1 MLLLSFLLKWTQ
13 TRDWFNLFRA
23 RICVYDYDLRY
34 ARVNIALMGTKL
46 LSYRT
51 CGKRSLLWGIVCLV
65 RYLLT
70 PFLNILKNPN
80 FFVRWQRC
88 QFRNDGVKISIIKVS
103 RQGEK
108 SGGPCIFIQMRH
120 FLRIRRGIY
129 GGPYKCVINRRSFG
143 HYSLSQLPFQS
154 EDHEMSQDVEA
165 ISSILKHGI

>member
-1 MLLLSFLLKWTQ
+1 
-13 TRDWFNLFRA
+13 
-23 RICVYDYDLRY
+23 
-34 ARVNIALMGTKL
+34 MGIWLWSPLCPGQYRSDGNKAIK
-46 LSYRT
+46 LSYMRQ
-51 CGKRSLLWGIVCLV
+51 KISSLGNRLFGTVF
-65 RYLLT
+65 T

-129 GGPYKCVINRRSFG
+129 GGPYKCVISRRSFG